1 MDKNGDGLV
10 TKQVWAK
17 IEYLHWIHFW
27 HQCVSLGNSIMINC
41 HDKCFRRNLWQFAK
55 TSPMT
60 RWRPRLSSSTP
71 AGTTSWTT
79 GSSVRWSSKRFGY
92 RDASFV
98 ITWSVDL
105 SLTLLANS
113 IIRVGYLSAL
123 SDYLHVLPI
132 NTPWCNISLEE
143 RNTKNLTIFRKRRGL
158 DN

>member
-10 TKQVWAK
+10 TKQVGAK

-79 GSSVRWSSKRFGY
+79 GSSVRWSTRGRGRGIELFY
-92 RDASFV
+92 LRHYLHDV
-98 ITWSVDL
+98 
-105 SLTLLANS
+105 TLLCS
-113 IIRVGYLSAL
+113 IN
-123 SDYLHVLPI
+123 I
-132 NTPWCNISLEE
+132 NIKFYIISMLCENICFKCSLE
-143 RNTKNLTIFRKRRGL
+143 FRDVFLALFLWMLFGFQFCYQNCK
-158 DN
+158 